1 MPARLGVFPRA
12 GLLSLLSGSFGRRS
26 VVRRRSSRIT
36 RPHVSSLEKSRFDVI
51 LTTLLNSCDTSKRIS
66 VGGVAEQAKMSLA
79 DQFTAYSEW
88 RNAAISSIAELR
100 RWMTSNDVGDAQA
113 DLRFQYVIERLRE
126 DKLTVAFVA
135 EFSRGKSELINA
147 IFFSDFGDR
156 VLPSSA
162 GRTTMCPTE
171 LQWSAGANPEIRL
184 LPIATR
190 GSNVSVSELKQFAD
204 EWQVFPLDPSS
215 AESLQAALQRVGDTR
230 KVSRQEAEALGFAV
244 DPKGEKGIRPDT
256 DGRVEIPCWRHA
268 CIQFPHPLLERGLVV
283 LDTPGLNAIG
293 AEPELTLSLLPNA
306 HAVLFVLAAD
316 TGVTQSD
323 LSVWREYVQTGHRN
337 GKGSLVVLN
346 KIDGLWDGLRDDARI
361 EAEIQ
366 RQVEQVARTLEL
378 PAENVFPVSAQ
389 KGLVGRITGDA
400 ALVERSRLD
409 QLERMLAEDVLPTKQ
424 EIVRDT
430 TAREVSDLAARTRE
444 LLEARLGG
452 LREQLRELT
461 DLRGKNQSVIEYMM
475 RKIRAEKSEF
485 EQGLQKYYAVRSVF
499 SNLQNN
505 LLAHL
510 GLDALRDETRRTR
523 EAMLESSF
531 SKGLREAMQSFFA
544 NLRGNLARS
553 TEEIAEI
560 TAMLDSMYKRFSVEH
575 GLKLTRPEG
584 FSTLRYEKELDR
596 LEKAFNNQIN
606 TTLTMVTTQKHT
618 LTQKFFETV
627 AVQARRT
634 FEVANRDV
642 EQWLR
647 AVMAP
652 LETQVREYQLQL
664 KRRLESVKRIHQ
676 ATDTLE
682 DRVEELKQS
691 EAAMLAQIDQ
701 LERLER
707 RILVALGVSA
717 AGVNVAAQTVIPQR
731 AA

>member
-1 MPARLGVFPRA
+1 
-12 GLLSLLSGSFGRRS
+12 
-26 VVRRRSSRIT
+26 
-36 RPHVSSLEKSRFDVI
+36 
-51 LTTLLNSCDTSKRIS
+51 
-66 VGGVAEQAKMSLA
+66 MSLV
-79 DQFTAYSEW
+79 DEFSAYGRW
-88 RNAAISSIAELR
+88 RDGASDAIGRLR
-100 RWMTSNDVGDAQA
+100 SWLTRNEIGDAQT
-113 DLRFQYVIERLRE
+113 DLRLQFILEKLRE

-156 VLPSSA
+156 ILPSSA

-171 LQWSAGANPEIRL
+171 LEWTPGARPEIRL

-190 GSNVSVSELKQFAD
+190 SSSASVADLKQMPKHWVVEAL
-204 EWQVFPLDPSS
+204 EAGS
-215 AESLQAALQRVGDTR
+215 AASLQAALSRVGETQY
-230 KVSRQEAEALGFAV
+230 VSLDEARSLGFKV
-244 DPKGEKGIRPDT
+244 DQSGENGLKPEA
-256 DGRVEIPCWRHA
+256 DGTVEIPCWRHA
-268 CIQFPHPLLERGLVV
+268 SIQFPHPLLEQGLIV

-323 LSVWREYVQTGHRN
+323 MAVWREYVHTGRERR
-337 GKGSLVVLN
+337 KGRIVVLN

-361 EAEIQ
+361 DAEID
-366 RQVEQVARTLEL
+366 RQVKSVAKTLDVRQSD
-378 PAENVFPVSAQ
+378 VFPVSAQ
-389 KGLVGRITGDA
+389 KGLVGRISGDE
-400 ALVERSRLD
+400 ALVERSRIRL
-409 QLERMLAEDVLPTKQ
+409 LEKALSEDVLPTKQ
-424 EIVRDT
+424 EIVRDDT
-430 TAREVSDLAARTRE
+430 LRETAKLGNQTNDLLQARMS
-444 LLEARLGG
+444 G
-452 LREQLRELT
+452 LREQLREMT

-475 RKIRAEKSEF
+475 LKIRAEKTEF
-485 EQGLQKYYAVRSVF
+485 EEGLKKYYAVRTVF
-499 SNLQNN
+499 STLTNN
-505 LLAHL
+505 LLGHL

-523 EAMLESSF
+523 EAMLESTF
-531 SKGLREAMQSFFA
+531 SKGLRGAMEGFFKH
-544 NLRGNLARS
+544 LRSNLALS
-553 TEEIAEI
+553 TDEIGEI
-560 TAMLDSMYKRFSVEH
+560 TNMLDTMYRRFSVEH
-575 GLKLTRPEG
+575 GLKLTPPES

-596 LEKAFNNQIN
+596 LEEAFNRQIN
-606 TTLTMVTTQKHT
+606 TALILVTTEKRV

-682 DRVEELKQS
+682 DRVDELKQAES
-691 EAAMLAQIDQ
+691 VLLGQ
-701 LERLER
+701 LDELSALQAG
-707 RILVALGVSA
+707 IYAALGVDNPNDAGADGAHSA
-717 AGVNVAAQTVIPQR
+717 PR